1 MGLPPIPRL
10 AGMAGAIALAAVAL
24 FFLPA
29 LLGVGGDDSPTAS
42 RSPSPSPSRSIAP
55 TATPVPTPTVYIIKP
70 GDTLRRIAIANG
82 ISFEE
87 LLAANPG
94 IKDPNK
100 ILVGQ
105 QIVIPAPSPA
115 IPNDFGGSAEP
126 SP

>member
-1 MGLPPIPRL
+1 
-10 AGMAGAIALAAVAL
+10 MAGAIALAAVAL